1 MMFSVTRVR
10 CTGHF
15 SAISRSFVRCS
26 SVSSGPSNPISSSM
40 WSSLPSLE
48 AAPIGHGLREG
59 RLSQRYRVQA
69 FRMSRPTM
77 MIEFEKATQKLMT
90 CPRLSVHHTSFL

>member
-1 MMFSVTRVR
+1 MFTPPLQGVCCCVSLRL
-10 CTGHF
+10 
-15 SAISRSFVRCS
+15 SRTPRRDGFHLSY
-26 SVSSGPSNPISSSM
+26 VSDLTIGSKEVSY
-40 WSSLPSLE
+40 LE

-77 MIEFEKATQKLMT
+77 MIAFEKATQKSMT